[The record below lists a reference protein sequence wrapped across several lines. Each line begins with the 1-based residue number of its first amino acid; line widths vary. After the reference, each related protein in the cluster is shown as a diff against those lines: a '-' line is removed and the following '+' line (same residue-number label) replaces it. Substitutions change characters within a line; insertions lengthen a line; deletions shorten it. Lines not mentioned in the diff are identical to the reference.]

1 MFTEINVYDVVTIV
15 TDEGYFQEGV
25 EAVEKDGTVYTSR
38 FKITLAADPD
48 GFKPTFQVVYK
59 DDPEKTGTLK
69 EVWRRTS
76 NGVMSCVY
84 EYVKPVINDIE
95 TFAEAF
101 RQYD

>member
-1 MFTEINVYDVVTIV
+1 MFKEINIYDVVTIV

-38 FKITLAADPD
+38 FKITPVADPD

-59 DDPEKTGTLK
+59 DDPEKTGKLE

-76 NGVMSCVY
+76 NGIMSRVY
-84 EYVKPVINDIE
+84 EYIKPVINDIE
-95 TFAEAF
+95 VFAEAF
-101 RQYD
+101 HRYD